1 MEAEPSSSMQKALA
15 QPFQMCMLDIPL
27 SLQDDEFQTTTD
39 IEDVFEENVIYS
51 ISLRKI
57 LVNRPVYKG
66 VRRGKNE
73 SGINI
78 YETCK
83 MRTIK
88 AGTLEKLVEYLL
100 LGFKAKDTS
109 YLSIFLCTY
118 RSFATTKQVL
128 DLLFSWYEKIGN
140 KHNGN
145 LEERT
150 MLRKTMSSILGAWI
164 DLYPEDFQHP
174 PDYSCLKQMISYI
187 GRFIPGSDLESRAR
201 VLYSKLWE
209 KKCTQPVNDDWPM
222 PRCLQGVGDEICL
235 PDVKFE
241 FHSFSVYMI
250 AEQLTRMDADL
261 FMKVVPYHC
270 LGSIWSQRDKKG
282 KEHLAPTIR
291 ATIAQFNTVTNCVIV
306 TCLKDNSLK
315 PQQRAKVVE
324 RWIEIA
330 QLCRILKNF
339 SSLHAII
346 SALQSYAI
354 HRLKKT
360 WEEVSRDSCRVFH
373 ELSEI
378 FSDDNNYSLSR
389 ELLIKEG
396 TSKFATLEIHS
407 KTDLKRL
414 QRQEEMGVIQ
424 GTIPY
429 LGTFLTDLVMLDTFM
444 KDKLEGN
451 LINFEKRRK
460 EFEVIAQ
467 IKLLQ
472 SACNSYNFI
481 EDNLFKTWFQE
492 LEQLSEA
499 ESYSLSCGIEPLSEM
514 ANNTVKAFKT
524 TSSVKPL
531 SDRPSPNGDACASS
545 SSHFKFLGHLK
556 PSNWAN
562 SAGNTAACS
571 SNSALEEMKP
581 IDESELPDWVQEKKA
596 GGSPAS
602 CSVDTSGLGRSSSNE
617 SSSQPATLAVSEE
630 TFVSTIAGKNF
641 SLPSFKQQSKDC
653 SIIRVKLA
661 TDNRNMYKSILVT
674 NQEKAPA
681 VIRKAM
687 DKHNLDDDKPENY
700 ELSQIISKEKVF
712 VIPNNANVFYAI
724 NPKGTYNFILRKR
737 VPGRV
742 TAMKQ
747 DSSFTL
753 PRMKKRGWKITKGIF

>member
-1 MEAEPSSSMQKALA
+1 M
-15 QPFQMCMLDIPL
+15 
-27 SLQDDEFQTTTD
+27 
-39 IEDVFEENVIYS
+39 
-51 ISLRKI
+51 
-57 LVNRPVYKG
+57 
-66 VRRGKNE
+66 
-73 SGINI
+73 
-78 YETCK
+78 
-83 MRTIK
+83 
-88 AGTLEKLVEYLL
+88 
-100 LGFKAKDTS
+100 
-109 YLSIFLCTY
+109 
-118 RSFATTKQVL
+118 
-128 DLLFSWYEKIGN
+128 
-140 KHNGN
+140 
-145 LEERT
+145 EERAK
-150 MLRKTMSSILGAWI
+150 LKKTMSSILGAWI
-164 DLYPEDFQHP
+164 DLYPEDFQSP
-174 PDYSCLKQMISYI
+174 PDYTCLKQMISYI
-187 GRFIPGSDLESRAR
+187 GRFIPGSDLETRAR
-201 VLYSKLWE
+201 ILYCKFWE
-209 KKCTQPVNDDWPM
+209 KKATQTVTGLIAHSHSCPHH
-222 PRCLQGVGDEICL
+222 LEDEICL
-235 PDVKFE
+235 TDVKFE
-241 FHSFSVYMI
+241 FQSFSVYMI
-250 AEQLTRMDADL
+250 AMQLTRMDADL

-270 LGSIWSQRDKKG
+270 LGSIWSKRDKEG

-306 TCLKDNSLK
+306 TCLKDKMLK
-315 PQQRAKVVE
+315 PQQRAKVLE

-330 QLCRILKNF
+330 RLCRILKNL
-339 SSLHAII
+339 SSLHAIV
-346 SALQSYAI
+346 SGLQSYAI

-360 WEEVSRDSCRVFH
+360 WDEVSRESRRVFR

-414 QRQEEMGVIQ
+414 QHQEEMGVMQ
-424 GTIPY
+424 GSIPY

-472 SACNSYNFI
+472 SACNNYNFI
-481 EDNLFKTWFQE
+481 ENNHFKTWFQE

-499 ESYSLSCGIEPLSEM
+499 ESYSFSCGIEPLSET

-524 TSSVKPL
+524 TGSVKPI

-545 SSHFKFLGHLK
+545 SSRF
-556 PSNWAN
+556 NWVN
-562 SAGNTAACS
+562 SVGSSLACT
-571 SNSALEEMKP
+571 SNSVLEEMKP
-581 IDESELPDWVQEKKA
+581 IDESELPDWVQEKKD
-596 GGSPAS
+596 GESPS
-602 CSVDTSGLGRSSSNE
+602 TSSVDTSGLGSSSSHE
-617 SSSQPATLAVSEE
+617 SSQPATLAVAQQ
-630 TFVSTIAGKNF
+630 TFVSTIAGKTF
-641 SLPSFKQQSKDC
+641 SLPLSKQQSNDC
-653 SIIRVKLA
+653 CIIRVKLG
-661 TDNRNMYKSILVT
+661 TDNGNMYQSILVS

-687 DKHNLDDDKPENY
+687 DKHNLDEDKPENY
-700 ELSQIISKEKVF
+700 ELSQIISKKREF
-712 VIPNNANVFYAI
+712 VIPNNANVFYAMK
-724 NPKGTYNFILRKR
+724 PKGTCNFILKKR

>member
-1 MEAEPSSSMQKALA
+1 
-15 QPFQMCMLDIPL
+15 
-27 SLQDDEFQTTTD
+27 
-39 IEDVFEENVIYS
+39 
-51 ISLRKI
+51 
-57 LVNRPVYKG
+57 
-66 VRRGKNE
+66 
-73 SGINI
+73 
-78 YETCK
+78 
-83 MRTIK
+83 MRTVK

-100 LGFKAKDTS
+100 LGFKAKDSS

-118 RSFATTKQVL
+118 RSFATTEQVL

-140 KHNGN
+140 QHKGN
-145 LEERT
+145 MEEKT
-150 MLRKTMSSILGAWI
+150 MLKKTMSSILGAWI
-164 DLYPEDFQHP
+164 DLYPEDFQSP

-187 GRFIPGSDLESRAR
+187 GRFIPGSDLETRAR
-201 VLYSKLWE
+201 ILYSKFWE
-209 KKCTQPVNDDWPM
+209 KKGTQPVNDDWPI
-222 PRCLQGVGDEICL
+222 PRCLQGVKDEICL
-235 PDVKFE
+235 TDVKFE
-241 FHSFSVYMI
+241 FQSFSVFMI
-250 AEQLTRMDADL
+250 AMQLTRMDADL

-270 LGSIWSQRDKKG
+270 LGSIWSKRDKKG

-306 TCLKDNSLK
+306 TCLKDKTLK
-315 PQQRAKVVE
+315 PQQRAKVFE

-330 QLCRILKNF
+330 RLCRILKNF
-339 SSLHAII
+339 SSLHAIV

-360 WEEVSRDSCRVFH
+360 WDEVSRESCRVFR

-414 QRQEEMGVIQ
+414 QCQEEMGVMQ
-424 GTIPY
+424 GSIPY

-472 SACNSYNFI
+472 SACNNYNFI
-481 EDNLFKTWFQE
+481 ENNHFKTWFQE

-524 TSSVKPL
+524 TGSVKPI

-545 SSHFKFLGHLK
+545 SSHF
-556 PSNWAN
+556 NWVN
-562 SAGNTAACS
+562 SVGSSLACTS
-571 SNSALEEMKP
+571 DSVLEEMKP
-581 IDESELPDWVQEKKA
+581 IDESELPDWVQEKKD
-596 GGSPAS
+596 GESPS
-602 CSVDTSGLGRSSSNE
+602 SSSVDTSGLGSSSSHE
-617 SSSQPATLAVSEE
+617 SSQPATLAVEQQTS
-630 TFVSTIAGKNF
+630 
-641 SLPSFKQQSKDC
+641 KQQSNDSC
-653 SIIRVKLA
+653 TIRVKLA
-661 TDNRNMYKSILVT
+661 TDNGNIYQSILVS

-687 DKHNLDDDKPENY
+687 DKHNLDEDQPENY
-700 ELSQIISKEKVF
+700 ELSQIISKEREF
-712 VIPNNANVFYAI
+712 VIPNSANVFYAMK
-724 NPKGTYNFILRKR
+724 PKGTCKFILKKR

>member
-1 MEAEPSSSMQKALA
+1 
-15 QPFQMCMLDIPL
+15 
-27 SLQDDEFQTTTD
+27 
-39 IEDVFEENVIYS
+39 
-51 ISLRKI
+51 
-57 LVNRPVYKG
+57 
-66 VRRGKNE
+66 
-73 SGINI
+73 
-78 YETCK
+78 
-83 MRTIK
+83 
-88 AGTLEKLVEYLL
+88 
-100 LGFKAKDTS
+100 
-109 YLSIFLCTY
+109 
-118 RSFATTKQVL
+118 
-128 DLLFSWYEKIGN
+128 
-140 KHNGN
+140 
-145 LEERT
+145 
-150 MLRKTMSSILGAWI
+150 MSSILGAWI
-164 DLYPEDFQHP
+164 DLYPEDFQSP
-174 PDYSCLKQMISYI
+174 PDYTCLKQMISYI
-187 GRFIPGSDLESRAR
+187 GRFIPGSDLETRAR
-201 VLYSKLWE
+201 ILYSKFWE
-209 KKCTQPVNDDWPM
+209 KKATQTVNDDWPI
-222 PRCLQGVGDEICL
+222 PRSLQGVEGEICL
-235 PDVKFE
+235 TDVKFE
-241 FHSFSVYMI
+241 FQSFSIYMI

-270 LGSIWSQRDKKG
+270 LGSIWSQRDKEG

-306 TCLKDNSLK
+306 TCLKDKTLK
-315 PQQRAKVVE
+315 PQERAKVLE

-330 QLCRILKNF
+330 QSCRILKNS
-339 SSLHAII
+339 SSLHAIV

-360 WEEVSRDSCRVFH
+360 WDEVSRESRRVFR

-414 QRQEEMGVIQ
+414 QHQEEMGVMQ
-424 GTIPY
+424 STIPY

-472 SACNSYNFI
+472 SACNNYNFI
-481 EDNLFKTWFQE
+481 ENNHFKTWFQE

-499 ESYSLSCGIEPLSEM
+499 ESYSFSCGIEPLSET

-524 TSSVKPL
+524 TGSVKPI
-531 SDRPSPNGDACASS
+531 SDRPSPNGDACARSS
-545 SSHFKFLGHLK
+545 SRF
-556 PSNWAN
+556 NWVN
-562 SAGNTAACS
+562 SVGSSLACT
-571 SNSALEEMKP
+571 SNSILEEMKP
-581 IDESELPDWVQEKKA
+581 IDESELPDWVQEKKD
-596 GGSPAS
+596 GESPS
-602 CSVDTSGLGRSSSNE
+602 TSSVDTSGLGSSSSHE
-617 SSSQPATLAVSEE
+617 SSQPATLAVAQQ
-630 TFVSTIAGKNF
+630 TFVSTIAGKTF
-641 SLPSFKQQSKDC
+641 SLPLSKQQSNDC
-653 SIIRVKLA
+653 CIIRVKLG
-661 TDNRNMYKSILVT
+661 TDNGNMYQSILVS

-687 DKHNLDDDKPENY
+687 DKHNLDEDKPENY
-700 ELSQIISKEKVF
+700 ELSQIISKKREF
-712 VIPNNANVFYAI
+712 VIPNNANVFYAMK
-724 NPKGTYNFILRKR
+724 PKGTCNFILKKR

-753 PRMKKRGWKITKGIF
+753 PRMKKRGWKIAKGIF